1 MSDAPPAPDFPE
13 GWSLGADSWRFHR
26 QFFART
32 GRCTDYLEYSELIT
46 QIRAKTAERLDQY
59 HYRVTMRDGSTI
71 IVAGGWR
78 QLNGCEHANWVPK
91 PKRVAKPVAA
101 VIPEPAPPESPAIQT
116 ESPAI
121 QTIPP
126 PRRKLGLNTLTL
138 GNPAGARA
146 LAARLQRMGVP
157 LDAIGGISPP

>member
-1 MSDAPPAPDFPE
+1 MTDTPDFPE
-13 GWSLGADSWRFHR
+13 GWKLGSDSWRFHR

-78 QLNGCEHANWVPK
+78 QLNGCEPPTWTPK
-91 PKRVAKPVAA
+91 PKRVVAD
-101 VIPEPAPPESPAIQT
+101 VTTNSTQNFQVPIQEPAPPPEPVAAIL
-116 ESPAI
+116 
-121 QTIPP
+121 P
-126 PRRKLGLNTLTL
+126 PRRKLGPTTLTL

-157 LDAIGGISPP
+157 LDIIGAPSP